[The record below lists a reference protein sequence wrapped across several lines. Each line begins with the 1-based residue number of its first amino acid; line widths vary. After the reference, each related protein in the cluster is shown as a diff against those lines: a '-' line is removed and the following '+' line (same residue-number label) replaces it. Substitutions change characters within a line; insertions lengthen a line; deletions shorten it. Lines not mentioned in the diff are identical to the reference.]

1 MEIRRATSAADRLAV
16 MEVWHAATASD
27 QPLAWHQ
34 ALRLRLLRRHE
45 GTWWMLEEEGHVASS
60 LVSYPL
66 RFARDGTVV
75 EGYGLGAVATRPEA
89 RRRGRAAALCARAI
103 EAAEAQGRSVG
114 LLFSALP
121 PAYYERLGF
130 RASPAWHHVCARAAE
145 LAASGP
151 RAELVPLDPR
161 ADVEALLARYRG
173 GHEGLHVHRDAG
185 EWRAS
190 LTRGALDV
198 FFSLG
203 TPLRGYVRLNPE
215 DADGLEVVELMVPH
229 AERAQALRAVAALAA
244 DLGRNV
250 VEGWFDP
257 VAEVAALF
265 EDRGRATT
273 LPMLRGVREVV
284 DARIWG
290 SDYF

>member
-1 MEIRRATSAADRLAV
+1 MEIRRATTAADRLAV
-16 MEVWHAATASD
+16 MEVWHAATGSD

-60 LVSYPL
+60 LVCYPL
-66 RFARDGTVV
+66 RFARDGIVV

-103 EAAEAQGRSVG
+103 EAAELKGRTIG

-130 RASPAWHHVCARAAE
+130 QASPAWHPVCSRAAD

-161 ADVEALLARYRG
+161 GDVEALLACYRG
-173 GHEGLHVHRDAG
+173 GHDGLHVHRDVQEWSAG
-185 EWRAS
+185 
-190 LTRGALDV
+190 LTRGALDL
-198 FFSLG
+198 FFGLG
-203 TPLRGYVRLNPE
+203 GPLRGYVRLNPE
-215 DADGLEVVELMVPH
+215 EAEGLEVVELMVPR
-229 AERAQALRAVAALAA
+229 AERAEVLRAVAGLAA
-244 DLGRNV
+244 DLGRDV

-257 VAEVAALF
+257 VAEVAPFF

-273 LPMLRGVREVV
+273 LPMFRGVREVADV
-284 DARIWG
+284 RIWG